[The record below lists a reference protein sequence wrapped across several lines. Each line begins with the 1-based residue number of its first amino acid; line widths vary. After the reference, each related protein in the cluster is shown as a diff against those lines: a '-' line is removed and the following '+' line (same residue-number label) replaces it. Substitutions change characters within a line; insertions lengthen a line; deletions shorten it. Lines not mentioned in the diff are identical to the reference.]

1 MEAGEV
7 KQVQQQLEILSES
20 VEELNKKII
29 VLIDR
34 LRPVLR
40 SGAEEVKEEDREE
53 KYLVP
58 LADKIRKNYRTLE
71 VVNQRLSDLFMR
83 IEI

>member
-58 LADKIRKNYRTLE
+58 LADEIRKNYRTLE